1 MIKKRNIS
9 YVQIGNVVNFVK
21 VLLKTGQRSKNLDEN
36 LFKNV
41 KAANKVN
48 NLNIVNSFKKRDYY
62 LGAFFF

>member
-48 NLNIVNSFKKRDYY
+48 NLNIVNSF
-62 LGAFFF
+62 